1 MEAWQVALLAMSIYL
16 FLAFA
21 LGLAAGRGRSLFS
34 ITEYAVGDRG
44 FSLFVMW
51 FLMGGT
57 IFSAF
62 AFLGGPGWAY
72 SKGAASLYILAY
84 CTLGLLPWYII
95 GPKIAKLGRESNYIT
110 MGDFLGDRYKSKFL
124 IVIVGIVSLLSFT
137 PYLALQ
143 IKGMA
148 YIFNVLTYGHIP
160 FWLGALIAFGIVVI
174 YVATSGVR
182 GAAWSDVFQAIL
194 MLIVAWI
201 LGIYFVETLHG
212 GLGNMFKSIA
222 ENDPNFLTI
231 GKEGSAL
238 SSARYSSNILV
249 SMLGF
254 LMWPHL
260 FTKSYTTTERRIKLT
275 VVAYPLFAIFL
286 LPVLFIGFSAIGVV
300 PPDAL
305 NAPDE
310 VLPYLITHH
319 LTDSGLLYGL
329 VGAGALAAA
338 MSSSDAITHGAS
350 VSFGRDICKVIF
362 PKIKENTELWIMR
375 GAVLGVG
382 IVAYCS
388 AIFGSGGLI
397 ALLLGAY
404 GNIVQLVPAVYAG
417 LFWKKASALGII
429 LGIIV
434 GILVNLYYQ
443 YPYVQKYFDMSISP
457 PYDLHPGSI
466 GLVINIIIVAVISF
480 AKEQDRAVIEH
491 ASKFIDD

>member
-1 MEAWQVALLAMSIYL
+1 MEAWQIALLAMSIYL
-16 FLAFA
+16 ILAFA

-34 ITEYAVGDRG
+34 VSEYAVGDRG

-62 AFLGGPGWAY
+62 SFLGGPGWAF

-110 MGDFLGDRYKSKFL
+110 MGDFLGDRYNSKFL
-124 IVIVGIVSLLSFT
+124 VVIIGIVALLAFI
-137 PYLALQ
+137 PYLSLQ

-160 FWLGALIAFGIVVI
+160 FWLGAFIAFGIVVI

-194 MLIVAWI
+194 MLLVAWV

-212 GLGNMFKSIA
+212 GLGNMFKQIA

-238 SSARYSSNILV
+238 SSARYSSNIFV

-275 VVAYPLFAIFL
+275 VVAYPVFAIFL

-305 NAPDE
+305 E
-310 VLPYLITHH
+310 HSGQVLPYLITHH
-319 LTDSGLLYGL
+319 LTNSGLLYGL

-362 PKIKENTELWIMR
+362 PDMRENTELWIMR

-382 IVAYCS
+382 AIAYCI
-388 AIFGSGGLI
+388 AIFGSDGLI

-404 GNIVQLVPAVYAG
+404 GPIVQLAPAVYAG
-417 LFWKKASALGII
+417 LFWKKASTVGII
-429 LGIIV
+429 LGLIGGV
-434 GILVNLYYQ
+434 LVTIYFQ
-443 YPYVQKYFDMSISP
+443 YLSSTS
-457 PYDLHPGSI
+457 PYDLHPGLI

-480 AKEQDRAVIEH
+480 AKEQEQAVIEH
-491 ASKFIDD
+491 ASKFVDD